1 MFRHDSPASAM
12 ETGGGKEET
21 LDEFKRKKM
30 MRRTEKLV
38 TGLGFFTLTRRV
50 LFISTHQW
58 AFTKV
63 WSNILLQALI
73 CCLTQ
78 TIKESS
84 TYQGKRCV
92 QEKGEKK
99 GQGIRKYP

>member
-1 MFRHDSPASAM
+1 MFKRDSPALAM
-12 ETGGGKEET
+12 EIGGGKDKT

-30 MRRTEKLV
+30 MQWKEKLV

-63 WSNILLQALI
+63 RSNILLQALI
-73 CCLTQ
+73 
-78 TIKESS
+78 
-84 TYQGKRCV
+84 
-92 QEKGEKK
+92 
-99 GQGIRKYP
+99 

>member
-1 MFRHDSPASAM
+1 MFRRDSPTSAM
-12 ETGGGKEET
+12 ETDGGKEET
-21 LDEFKRKKM
+21 LDEFNRKKM
-30 MRRTEKLV
+30 MRRKEKLV

-63 WSNILLQALI
+63 RSNILLQALI
-73 CCLTQ
+73 CCLMQ

-92 QEKGEKK
+92 QKK
-99 GQGIRKYP
+99 ERRKDRG

>member
-1 MFRHDSPASAM
+1 MFRRDSPALAM

-30 MRRTEKLV
+30 MRQKEKLV
-38 TGLGFFTLTRRV
+38 TGLGFFTLTKCV
-50 LFISTHQW
+50 LFINTHQW
-58 AFTKV
+58 AFMKV
-63 WSNILLQALI
+63 RSNILLQALI
-73 CCLTQ
+73 CCLMQ

-84 TYQGKRCV
+84 RYQGKRCV
-92 QEKGEKK
+92 QKKGENK

>member
-1 MFRHDSPASAM
+1 MFRRDSPISAM
-12 ETGGGKEET
+12 ETDGGKEET
-21 LDEFKRKKM
+21 LDEFKKKM
-30 MRRTEKLV
+30 MWRKEKLV

-63 WSNILLQALI
+63 RSNILLQALM
-73 CCLTQ
+73 CCLMQ

-84 TYQGKRCV
+84 MYQGKRCV
-92 QEKGEKK
+92 QKK
-99 GQGIRKYP
+99 ERRKDRG